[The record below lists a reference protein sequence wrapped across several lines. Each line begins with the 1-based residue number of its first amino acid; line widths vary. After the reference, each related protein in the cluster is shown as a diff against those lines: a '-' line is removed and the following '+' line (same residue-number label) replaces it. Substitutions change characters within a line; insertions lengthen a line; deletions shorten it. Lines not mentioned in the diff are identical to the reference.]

1 MWKRRGPFWTRQHKN
16 RKTGAL
22 IVPAITVVFL
32 AYFGYHA
39 YHGELGIDS
48 RHHLEM
54 RAAKLQAEL
63 DGIRERRATLEHR
76 IKLLQDGTIEKDM
89 LDEQARRALSLSH
102 PDEVTILRVR
112 NQ

>member
-39 YHGELGIDS
+39 YHGEFGIES
-48 RHHLEM
+48 RHQLEI
-54 RAAKLQAEL
+54 RAGRLQAQL
-63 DGIRERRATLEHR
+63 DALREQRSLLEHR
-76 IKLLQDGTIEKDM
+76 IKLLQDGSIEKDM
-89 LDEQARRALSLSH
+89 LDEQARKALGFSH
-102 PDEVTILRVR
+102 PDEVTILRVK

>member
-1 MWKRRGPFWTRQHKN
+1 MWKRQGPFWTRQHRN

-22 IVPAITVVFL
+22 IVPAITAVFL
-32 AYFGYHA
+32 TYFGYHA
-39 YHGELGIDS
+39 YHGEFGIES
-48 RHHLEM
+48 RHHLEA

-63 DGIRERRATLEHR
+63 DTVREERTHLEHR

-89 LDEQARRALSLSH
+89 LDEQARKALGFSH
-102 PDEVTILRVR
+102 PDEVTILRVP

>member
-22 IVPAITVVFL
+22 IVPAITAVFL
-32 AYFGYHA
+32 SYFGYHA
-39 YHGELGIDS
+39 YHGEFGIES
-48 RHHLEM
+48 RHHLEV

-63 DGIRERRATLEHR
+63 DTLREHRDRLEHR
-76 IKLLQDGTIEKDM
+76 IKLLQDGSIEKDM
-89 LDEQARRALSLSH
+89 LDEQARQALGVSH
-102 PDEVTILRVR
+102 PDEVIILRVK

>member
-22 IVPAITVVFL
+22 IVPVITAVFL
-32 AYFGYHA
+32 VYFGYHA
-39 YHGELGIDS
+39 YHGEFGIES
-48 RHHLEM
+48 RHNLEM

-63 DGIRERRATLEHR
+63 DGIRTERAHLEQR

-89 LDEQARRALSLSH
+89 LDEQARKALGFSH
-102 PDEVTILRVR
+102 PDEVTILRVK